1 MSEPQ
6 RDESASAPIV
16 RRLGREIRWDAAAAI
31 IASLVGLL
39 ALMIAGYTAYIQR
52 QQVSAQ
58 VWPYLLWANSDNQT
72 EYMWMNKGVGPAIV
86 KSAQVLVDGKPQHN
100 WAAVMRSL
108 RLEPIN
114 YGQSTFNGNVLSAGE
129 TLDWLKFMDHA
140 SFQRFRDAARRAKL
154 DFKVCYCSTLG
165 DCWVNDTTKGN
176 GNVRIPVDKCPAVP
190 VPQQFDD

>member
-1 MSEPQ
+1 
-6 RDESASAPIV
+6 
-16 RRLGREIRWDAAAAI
+16 
-31 IASLVGLL
+31 
-39 ALMIAGYTAYIQR
+39 
-52 QQVSAQ
+52 
-58 VWPYLLWANSDNQT
+58 
-72 EYMWMNKGVGPAIV
+72 V
-86 KSAQVLVDGKPQHN
+86 KTAQVLVAGKPQHD

-129 TLDWLKFMDHA
+129 TLEWLKFMDHA
-140 SFQRFRDAARRAKL
+140 SFQRFRETARRAKL

-190 VPQQFDD
+190 DAQQFDD

>member
-1 MSEPQ
+1 MSDPQ
-6 RDESASAPIV
+6 RDENASAPIV

-39 ALMIAGYTAYIQR
+39 ALAVAGYTAYIQR

-72 EYMWMNKGVGPAIV
+72 EYMWINKGVGPAIV
-86 KSAQVLVDGKPQHN
+86 KSAQVLVAGKPQHN

-108 RLEPIN
+108 QLEPVK

-129 TLDWLKFMDHA
+129 TLDWLKFTDHA
-140 SFQRFRDAARRAKL
+140 SFQRFRDAAQRAKL
-154 DFKVCYCSTLG
+154 DFKACYCSTLG

-176 GNVRIPVDKCPAVP
+176 GSVRVPVDKCPAVP
-190 VPQQFDD
+190 ESQQFDD

>member
-1 MSEPQ
+1 MSDDPHHS
-6 RDESASAPIV
+6 ESGTPSTMA
-16 RRLGREIRWDAAAAI
+16 RFLRWDALAAI
-31 IASLVGLL
+31 VASLVGLL
-39 ALMIAGYTAYIQR
+39 ALAVAGYTAYIQR

-108 RLEPIN
+108 LLEPIN

-176 GNVRIPVDKCPAVP
+176 GNVRIPVGKCPAVP
-190 VPQQFDD
+190 APQQFDD